1 VIAAAFVAAC
11 GASPTAPD
19 ISFRL
24 IGHGGLATEM
34 RPRESSVVVIRD
46 SALWSDFIQR
56 SGFLAPSGHPED
68 PIPSISFSSEMAI
81 AILLG
86 SRPTN
91 GYGIRV
97 DRIAQRGAMLIVSA
111 TEVVSCGVLPV
122 VTYPL
127 TAIAVPRTDRSIAV
141 EWSRESTCQ

>member
-1 VIAAAFVAAC
+1 
-11 GASPTAPD
+11 
-19 ISFRL
+19 
-24 IGHGGLATEM
+24 
-34 RPRESSVVVIRD
+34 
-46 SALWSDFIQR
+46 
-56 SGFLAPSGHPED
+56 
-68 PIPSISFSSEMAI
+68 MAI

-86 SRPTN
+86 GRPTN